1 MANLAY
7 DAPVDATP
15 LSHIENAEQA
25 LYELA
30 GTGRSPNS
38 TRSQAQ
44 TVEAALD
51 KAARAYES
59 PRRLQGL
66 STGFDELDDLIGGL
80 QAPDLVI
87 LAGRPGMGKTA
98 LATSIARMVAHT
110 EIPVGFFSL
119 EMSSEQLGI
128 RMLAE
133 RAGVPSND
141 ILRGKFTQADF
152 ERMREAATTLR
163 DPLHI
168 DESGGLSIAQLV
180 TRARRLH
187 RQRGIRLV
195 VVDYLQLL
203 RGTTRRS
210 AEARVQEIT
219 EITAG
224 LKALAKELNVPV
236 LALSQLSRAVENR
249 DDKRPHLSD
258 LRDSGTIE
266 QDADIVM
273 FVFREAYY
281 HAMRKPIDDKA
292 MAAWSVRAEQLH
304 NHAEVIV
311 AKHRHGPTGTI
322 ELFFEPDLTRFSSVE
337 RRHG

>member
-1 MANLAY
+1 L
-7 DAPVDATP
+7 
-15 LSHIENAEQA
+15 IEADNQM
-25 LYELA
+25 
-30 GTGRSPNS
+30 
-38 TRSQAQ
+38 
-44 TVEAALD
+44 
-51 KAARAYES
+51 
-59 PRRLQGL
+59 
-66 STGFDELDDLIGGL
+66 GGL

-98 LATSIARMVAHT
+98 LATSVACRVARNNT
-110 EIPVGFFSL
+110 PVLFFSL
-119 EMSSEQLGI
+119 EMSGEQLGM

-133 RAGVPSND
+133 QTGVPSD
-141 ILRGKFTQADF
+141 EIVRGRFKPADF
-152 ERMREAATTLR
+152 DRTKEATAALQH
-163 DPLHI
+163 PLYI

-180 TRARRLH
+180 TRSRRIH
-187 RQRGIRLV
+187 RQRKIELI

-203 RGTTRRS
+203 RGTTRCS
-210 AEARVQEIT
+210 TDTRVQEIT

-224 LKALAKELNVPV
+224 LKTLAKELNIPV
-236 LALSQLSRAVENR
+236 LALSQLSRALETR

-258 LRDSGTIE
+258 LRDSGSIE

-281 HAMRKPIDDKA
+281 HATQKPDDDKA

-322 ELFFEPDLTRFSSVE
+322 ELFFEPELTRFSSVE
-337 RRHG
+337 RRHTSGKHCNPRHDK